1 MSDEWQYQ
9 IRIKLNDEHAKV
21 ARKDPQDVMLAPLGE
36 ILLKHNATL
45 RSQYDAFYDYCSQ
58 AEMHGIEK
66 FSLYQ
71 WTKDT
76 IEDPVKK
83 EKYLKAFTFYI
94 DGEEIYGKEKAGLLE
109 TDLEPL
115 AAEGL
120 LEDLTKHDT
129 NPANN
134 PQPPSKYRQ

>member
-1 MSDEWQYQ
+1 M
-9 IRIKLNDEHAKV
+9 
-21 ARKDPQDVMLAPLGE
+21 
-36 ILLKHNATL
+36 KHNATL
-45 RSQYDAFYDYCSQ
+45 RSQFDAFYDYCSE
-58 AEMHGIEK
+58 AEKHGIDK
-66 FSLYQ
+66 YSLYQ

-83 EKYLKAFTFYI
+83 KKYLKAFTFYI
-94 DGEEIYGKEKAGLLE
+94 DGEEIYDKEKAVLLE

-115 AAEGL
+115 AVEGL

-134 PQPPSKYRQ
+134 PQPPTKYRQ